1 MAEDVKPT
9 RKNLMAIEDRIELS
23 ERGHDTLE
31 QKRDGLIMEFMDILD
46 QAQDVRANLNQDYE
60 RAQNKINMARAMEGD
75 VAVRGAAS
83 ALKEYPE
90 ITTQSKNIMGVV
102 VPQIESSRV
111 KKSLDQRGYG
121 LLGSS
126 ARIDE
131 AADAYEE
138 LLESIILA
146 AEVETAMKK
155 MLEEIETTK
164 RRVNALEFKL
174 LPELYENQ
182 EYIEQKLEE
191 QEREEIF
198 RLKKIKAKK
207 EEEEKEE
214 APEEEAEEERP
225 KSPVALM
232 GSSPYSLEDDLQRVA
247 DYAPE
252 GGGDVVRPLSGRP
265 PAASPR
271 NEPGAGDCRSDCT
284 RPRHRRATVRRGRSR
299 ARFPTPTARGPAGAA
314 RRTARLAR
322 DAPRGVTA
330 TGASRARG
338 RRPAA
343 GTGPPR
349 RQLRRGGPRRPRSPP
364 SATRRC
370 CERTGR
376 PFHPRSRDGSN
387 VARFGGVRGGSHR
400 QRVLRAEEEALRRR
414 WSTGGCR
421 RCHRTR
427 RRAVRLSRS
436 RW

>member
-46 QAQDVRANLNQDYE
+46 QAQDVRSDLSADYE
-60 RAQNKINMARAMEGD
+60 RAQRKINMARAMEGD
-75 VAVRGAAS
+75 VAVRGAAA
-83 ALKEYPE
+83 ALKEHPE

-138 LLESIILA
+138 LLETIILA

-174 LPELYENQ
+174 LPDLYENQ

-198 RLKKIKAKK
+198 RLKKIKNKK
-207 EEEEKEE
+207 EAEEKAEAEAEKEE
-214 APEEEAEEERP
+214 AEAEDAER
-225 KSPVALM
+225 
-232 GSSPYSLEDDLQRVA
+232 
-247 DYAPE
+247 
-252 GGGDVVRPLSGRP
+252 
-265 PAASPR
+265 
-271 NEPGAGDCRSDCT
+271 
-284 RPRHRRATVRRGRSR
+284 
-299 ARFPTPTARGPAGAA
+299 
-314 RRTARLAR
+314 
-322 DAPRGVTA
+322 VTA
-330 TGASRARG
+330 
-338 RRPAA
+338 
-343 GTGPPR
+343 
-349 RQLRRGGPRRPRSPP
+349 
-364 SATRRC
+364 
-370 CERTGR
+370 
-376 PFHPRSRDGSN
+376 DD
-387 VARFGGVRGGSHR
+387 
-400 QRVLRAEEEALRRR
+400 
-414 WSTGGCR
+414 
-421 RCHRTR
+421 
-427 RRAVRLSRS
+427 
-436 RW
+436 